1 MFSHTRIQDTTTRTY
16 IHVTNIVFEHADER
30 WPWIWIIAFV
40 IVRYR
45 IHIFVA
51 YFGKDDFKLKLH
63 TNACNCLIERFCIC
77 NINALYLK
85 VNVFMLSNCYKW
97 FSKLSNDFWYLHLI
111 LNIQSNMNNGPRRIQ
126 VSKEFVCTFR
136 RMNLGNCSCTKT
148 LLISCSEKKNFG
160 INI

>member
-51 YFGKDDFKLKLH
+51 YFGKDDFKLKLN
-63 TNACNCLIERFCIC
+63 TNACNCLIGRYCTC
-77 NINALYLK
+77 SINAFYVK

-97 FSKLSNDFWYLHLI
+97 FSKFSNNDFSYLHFI
-111 LNIQSNMNNGPRRIQ
+111 FNIQSNMNNDPWRLQVIKKFVYSFRRIN
-126 VSKEFVCTFR
+126 V
-136 RMNLGNCSCTKT
+136 GNCSLTKT
-148 LLISCSEKKNFG
+148 LLISFS
-160 INI
+160 